1 MPSDP
6 LPSFDAVDVALL
18 ATSTTHPRL
27 AAISAELLAWWPT
40 ADGAIAAYNDAPP
53 PSPGFDTFRGKAVRV
68 RSAEP
73 DSARLG
79 DGADRP

>member
-18 ATSTTHPRL
+18 ATSTAHPRL

-40 ADGAIAAYNDAPP
+40 ADGAVAAYDDAPP
-53 PSPGFDTFRGKAVRV
+53 LTPGFDTSRSAVVRG

-73 DSARLG
+73 DSAPLG

>member
-53 PSPGFDTFRGKAVRV
+53 PQPGFGTSRSVVVRG

-73 DSARLG
+73 DSARFG
-79 DGADRP
+79 DRADRP